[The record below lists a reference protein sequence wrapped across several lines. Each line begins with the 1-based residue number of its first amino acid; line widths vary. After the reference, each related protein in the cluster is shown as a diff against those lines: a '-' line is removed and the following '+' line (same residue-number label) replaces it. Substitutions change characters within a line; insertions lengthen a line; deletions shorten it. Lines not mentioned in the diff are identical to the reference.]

1 MFGNSCPSRNLPG
14 ELLEDRD
21 YRYRILNQVNA
32 QEGVLKTWAAGD
44 CDCAILFWMVHR
56 ERK

>member
-1 MFGNSCPSRNLPG
+1 MFGNSCPSRNLSG

-32 QEGVLKTWAAGD
+32 QEGVLKTRAAGD
-44 CDCAILFWMVHR
+44 FDYAILFWMVHR